1 MSQTIIIKINL
12 PFLHLPFLLRLFQT
26 GIFQMNTEQRF
37 EENKGPNIDSPRC
50 SKPVHNQFSRE
61 RKGDREREREGR
73 PMSKLSHSRNS
84 EIRLISSPH
93 IRDQFSKKKKEKE
106 KSKFESINLI
116 HKSIIF
122 VPQRF
127 LFSLSRSIRAGTETR
142 DRKESDGGS
151 RDNRD

>member
-1 MSQTIIIKINL
+1 
-12 PFLHLPFLLRLFQT
+12 
-26 GIFQMNTEQRF
+26 
-37 EENKGPNIDSPRC
+37 
-50 SKPVHNQFSRE
+50 
-61 RKGDREREREGR
+61 
-73 PMSKLSHSRNS
+73 MSKLLHSRNS

-93 IRDQFSKKKKEKE
+93 IRDQFSKKKEKE

-127 LFSLSRSIRAGTETR
+127 LFSLSRSIRGGTETR

>member
-37 EENKGPNIDSPRC
+37 EENKGANIDSPRC

-61 RKGDREREREGR
+61 RKGDRERKRGKANVETFAF
-73 PMSKLSHSRNS
+73 RNS

-93 IRDQFSKKKKEKE
+93 IRDQFSKKKEKE

-127 LFSLSRSIRAGTETR
+127 LFSLSRSIRGGTETR